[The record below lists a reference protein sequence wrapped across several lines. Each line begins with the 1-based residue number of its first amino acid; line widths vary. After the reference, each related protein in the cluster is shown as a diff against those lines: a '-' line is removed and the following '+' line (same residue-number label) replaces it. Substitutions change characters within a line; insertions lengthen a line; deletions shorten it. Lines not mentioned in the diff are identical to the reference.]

1 MYVLDTFHLLSAE
14 LDPMGG
20 LTASYTICPADEV
33 VEFKAKSIVLTHP
46 DLRDLFEQLRK
57 RVTFLLGFP
66 EEAAE
71 VVYCK
76 GITYPGDGKVI
87 FHARVIGPEGDYK
100 VKTPKV
106 RIKED
111 ETALLESIDKEV
123 YAYLF
128 EHKNAELSIFGS
140 E

>member
-1 MYVLDTFHLLSAE
+1 MYVLDTFRLLSVE

-20 LTASYTICPADEV
+20 LSASYTIAPADEV
-33 VEFKAKSIVLTHP
+33 VEFKAKSIVMVHP
-46 DLRDLFEQLRK
+46 DLRDLFEQLRE

-66 EEAAE
+66 AEAAE
-71 VVYCK
+71 VIYCK
-76 GITYPGDGKVI
+76 GVTYPGDGKVI
-87 FHARVIGPEGDYK
+87 FHARIVGPEGDYK

-106 RIKED
+106 RILKD
-111 ETALLESIDKEV
+111 EEALFESINKEV